1 MNSAQLNC
9 HRSKTPLVLAL
20 ANHSE
25 PKRTIDLARKRFS
38 FPPFSLASF
47 HCGYVFSAMNALLYD
62 RAMLWFWLTFSIRFF
77 SPMSGCSRSVWVD
90 VLACNLP
97 IQCDTKFT
105 DSNEFEGETKTNRI
119 PATESHQVLVM
130 ARTAKESAIERID
143 GEQRNE
149 RFQWRTQGTERT
161 CYVWKCL
168 FICLESAR
176 GRYRGIERNR

>member
-47 HCGYVFSAMNALLYD
+47 HCGYVFRYECVTLWSCYAMVLAHILN
-62 RAMLWFWLTFSIRFF
+62 TFFFF
-77 SPMSGCSRSVWVD
+77 SSMSGCSRSVWVD

-143 GEQRNE
+143 RRTKKRKISMAYARDRTNMLCMKVSIYMLRE
-149 RFQWRTQGTERT
+149 RERS
-161 CYVWKCL
+161 
-168 FICLESAR
+168 IP
-176 GRYRGIERNR
+176 RNRKK